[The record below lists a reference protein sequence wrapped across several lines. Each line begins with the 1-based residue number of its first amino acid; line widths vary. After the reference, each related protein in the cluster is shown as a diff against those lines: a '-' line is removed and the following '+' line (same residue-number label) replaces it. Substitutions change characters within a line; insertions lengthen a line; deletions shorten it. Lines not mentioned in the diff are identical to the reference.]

1 MTFKKSTYVFN
12 FSLVNFKLVWIF
24 STFITYE
31 MISRIYLN
39 QTKYFVVSVPRK
51 SFSTLSVIFH
61 CNVVQTLFF
70 IEIFG
75 MLTKY
80 SHSSWVLSY
89 KFNVSETFNFSKKF
103 LVSFTYDLSE
113 FMTGWGWW
121 SKNLDIF
128 SVEMQQLDTA

>member
-12 FSLVNFKLVWIF
+12 FSLVHFKLVWIF

-31 MISRIYLN
+31 MILRIYLN

-61 CNVVQTLFF
+61 YNVVQTLFF

-80 SHSSWVLSY
+80 NHSSWVLSY

-103 LVSFTYDLSE
+103 LVPFTYDFSE

>member
-1 MTFKKSTYVFN
+1 MLQFSKLTVTFKKSTYVFN
-12 FSLVNFKLVWIF
+12 FSLVNFKLVWI
-24 STFITYE
+24 ITYE

-80 SHSSWVLSY
+80 NHSSWVLSY
-89 KFNVSETFNFSKKF
+89 EFNVSETFNFSKKF
-103 LVSFTYDLSE
+103 LVSFTYDFSE
-113 FMTGWGWW
+113 FMTG
-121 SKNLDIF
+121 
-128 SVEMQQLDTA
+128 